1 MPTVAS
7 ARQHT
12 SASVR
17 RVVRASK
24 GTDGAP
30 AGRGGAKAG
39 ADDGVGWWDTAD
51 ALDGDAASSGDVA
64 HAGVPLSRSSS
75 AAAAAAAAA
84 AVPPADPPPPSPP
97 PDDGLTLD
105 DLPHQP
111 WAAHAR
117 LRRPILLSIS
127 LTVFIAA
134 LVATGSFFLLLY
146 RREVSRFSAVPL
158 VSRFVPGIVQGVMII
173 ILDPLWRLFALRLT
187 RWENHRT
194 TAGMLDS
201 LVYKR
206 FAFMFVA
213 NYGNLFYLAF
223 VRPYIGGRADEPC
236 TASYATGEPDCT
248 VELEYQLLSVI
259 ITKSTLQQL
268 IEVAV
273 PWVASAAQ
281 GAWARTVHERA
292 RRRRLE
298 LRRRWRLGRGADV
311 EGGGGPPPPPPT
323 SAAAEAAARPSRYVR
338 EARML
343 PYAHTVEDYGELV
356 IQFGFVALFGAAFPL
371 VCLVAL
377 VNNYVETRT
386 DAFKI
391 LALFERI
398 NADQSGAIDAWLP
411 LLEGLAALSVVTN
424 CGVLVFTARVFD
436 TLGGGW
442 EWWARLLAFFVAE
455 HLLGLVKLVAKA
467 AIKDVPNATVRAL
480 ARQRFDAAR
489 FWGVGW
495 TDAMR
500 GQALGTVPPDVTAAW
515 EAAAGHFDD
524 GTDSEA
530 EAEAKAPAA
539 AAAAVAA
546 AGAVGGARAR
556 APSASGGFLPS
567 LSSTPRPFAASSSSA
582 SVGSA
587 SAASTYSTSQPSTY
601 SAAGA
606 RSLTST
612 D

>member
-1 MPTVAS
+1 
-7 ARQHT
+7 
-12 SASVR
+12 
-17 RVVRASK
+17 
-24 GTDGAP
+24 
-30 AGRGGAKAG
+30 
-39 ADDGVGWWDTAD
+39 
-51 ALDGDAASSGDVA
+51 
-64 HAGVPLSRSSS
+64 
-75 AAAAAAAAA
+75 
-84 AVPPADPPPPSPP
+84 VPPAAPPPPSPP
-97 PDDGLTLD
+97 PDDGLTVD

-127 LTVFIAA
+127 LTVLIAA

-146 RREVSRFSAVPL
+146 RREVSRFSSVPL
-158 VSRFVPGIVQGVMII
+158 VSRFFPGIIQGVMII

-194 TAGMLDS
+194 TAAMLDS

-223 VRPYIGGRADEPC
+223 VRPYLGGRADEPC
-236 TASYATGEPDCT
+236 TPSYATGEPDCT

-268 IEVAV
+268 VEVAV

-281 GAWARTVHERA
+281 GVWAHTVHTRA
-292 RRRRLE
+292 RRRRRE
-298 LRRRWRLGRGADV
+298 HHRRWHLRNGTDV
-311 EGGGGPPPPPPT
+311 EGGAAPPLSPT
-323 SAAAEAAARPSRYVR
+323 SAAAEAAARPSRYMR

-371 VCLVAL
+371 VSLVAL
-377 VNNYVETRT
+377 VNNYVETRS

-391 LALFERI
+391 LTLFERI

-411 LLEGLAALSVVTN
+411 LLEGLTALSVLTN
-424 CGVLVFTARVFD
+424 CGLLVFTAKVFD

-442 EWWARLLAFFVAE
+442 DWWARLLAFFVTE
-455 HLLGLVKLVAKA
+455 HLLGLFQLAAKA

-480 ARQRFDAAR
+480 ARERFDTAR
-489 FWGVGW
+489 FFGVGW

-500 GQALGTVPPDVTAAW
+500 GQALGTVPDDVTAAW
-515 EAAAGHFDD
+515 TAAVGLFDE

-539 AAAAVAA
+539 PAAAAAVAA
-546 AGAVGGARAR
+546 AAARGGAGAR
-556 APSASGGFLPS
+556 APSASTRVLPS
-567 LSSTPRPFAASSSSA
+567 GSSTSRPFTASSSSA

-587 SAASTYSTSQPSTY
+587 SAASTYSTSPPSTY
-601 SAAGA
+601 SAAA
-606 RSLTST
+606 SRSSTST